1 MKTGSRQPGLLGA
14 AVRSEQH
21 VRWVVCWIAGLGLL
35 WMWDLLFLNSPA
47 FSLVRR
53 AVFNSLLAGLLVVF
67 FSMTLGWASGLLVYS
82 LEKRKNRAPYFA
94 VTFFLNLIRSIP
106 QIVGILLGYVLLTS
120 LIVQDILRAPFLQL
134 ICMSFV
140 VSLFVF
146 LEVTDLI
153 RERIN
158 YYKQLDFFDAMLCC
172 GIKESRIVNVE
183 ILRKNSLSHLVH
195 KGVAVFGMAI
205 FLQCSIDFV
214 LSVGLSTDVSSTN
227 FPVTLGSMLARMDS
241 KQDILAI
248 SMVFS
253 DLSYVPALCTRH
265 LQGLNIAFAIVYTLV
280 CVYNIANGL
289 VRRYHL

>member
-1 MKTGSRQPGLLGA
+1 MKTGTSRPAYLRRA
-14 AVRSEQH
+14 IRSEQH
-21 VRWVVCWIAGLGLL
+21 VRWLFLWIAGLGIL

-47 FSLVRR
+47 FSLIRT
-53 AVFNSLLAGLLVVF
+53 ALFNSLLAGLLVVF
-67 FSMTLGWASGLLVYS
+67 FSMTLGWGSGLLLYS
-82 LEKRKNRAPYFA
+82 LEKRKNKVPYFA

-106 QIVGILLGYVLLTS
+106 QIVGILLGYVVLTS
-120 LIVQDILRAPFLQL
+120 LIVQNILRAPFLQL
-134 ICMSFV
+134 VSMSFV

-153 RERIN
+153 RERVN
-158 YYKQLDFFDAMLCC
+158 HYKQLDFFDAMLCC

-205 FLQCSIDFV
+205 FLQCSIDFI
-214 LSVGLSTDVSSTN
+214 LSVGLSTEVSSTN
-227 FPVTLGSMLARMDS
+227 FPATLGSMLARMDS

-253 DLSYVPALCTRH
+253 NISYVPALCTRH
-265 LQGLNIAFAIVYTLV
+265 LQGLNIAFVIVYTLV